1 MDVLSPPPSRFSP
14 ETRLGIII
22 RVAFFIATVLI
33 GMAVFPRAILSGFGP
48 IIASTCGL
56 LATGLVAN
64 WLTLRVFDRQP
75 LRDAGLP
82 GGRASLHNFLIG
94 IVFSVV
100 TAGLMLGLPLL
111 AGGGH
116 LVPHA
121 HAHAPVGSVAFFF
134 LLLLCGAAGEETIF
148 RGYAFQFL
156 VDKIGP
162 FATVLP
168 VAVIFGFAHSSNPHA
183 SVLGIVNT
191 VIWGFVLGYAFLR
204 SHDLW
209 FPIGLHYGW
218 NFALP
223 LFGTTL
229 SGLTI
234 DVTRYSYR
242 WDLSPLWS
250 GGAYGPEGGVLTTI
264 FAIALGFALSRAPV
278 APQRAAVAKSLND
291 VFSDL

>member
-1 MDVLSPPPSRFSP
+1 MDVLTPPPSRLSP
-14 ETRLGIII
+14 ETRFGIII
-22 RVAFFIATVLI
+22 RVAFFIATVLL
-33 GMAVFPRAILSGFGP
+33 GMAVFPAVILTGFGP

-56 LATGLVAN
+56 LATGLFAN
-64 WLTLRVFDRQP
+64 WLTMRIFDRQP

-82 GGRASLHNFLIG
+82 GGRASLRNFVVG
-94 IVFSVV
+94 IVFSGVA
-100 TAGLMLGLPLL
+100 AGLMLGLPLL

-116 LVPHA
+116 LVPRANA
-121 HAHAPVGSVAFFF
+121 HVPAGSVAFYF

-148 RGYAFQFL
+148 RGYAFQLL

-162 FATVLP
+162 FGTVLP

-183 SVLGIVNT
+183 SALGILNT
-191 VIWGFVLGYAFLR
+191 VIWGIVLGYGFLR

-218 NFALP
+218 NFVLP

-234 DVTRYSYR
+234 DITRYTYR
-242 WDLSPLWS
+242 WDLSPVWS

-264 FAIALGFALSRAPV
+264 FAIALCFALSRAPV
-278 APQRAAVAKSLND
+278 VPRHAAVARSLNEI
-291 VFSDL
+291 FSDL